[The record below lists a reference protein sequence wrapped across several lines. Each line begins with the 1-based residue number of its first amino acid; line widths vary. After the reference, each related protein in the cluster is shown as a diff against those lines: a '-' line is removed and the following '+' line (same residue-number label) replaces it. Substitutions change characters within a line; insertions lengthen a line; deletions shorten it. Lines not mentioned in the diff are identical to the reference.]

1 MSENY
6 ADIMNL
12 SRPVSKKHPPMSM
25 HDRAAQFLPFA
36 ALTGYDAA
44 LREKARLTDRRMN
57 LDESQI
63 ETLDGRLQQIARH
76 LTDTSEASHQKE
88 TSEVSITYFKPDEK
102 KDGGSYLT
110 VTGTIRKIDS
120 FEQMILMKDGSRI
133 PMTEILEILPL

>member
-1 MSENY
+1 MNENY

-44 LREKARLTDRRMN
+44 VREKARLTDRRMD

-76 LTDTSEASHQKE
+76 LTEDEEA
-88 TSEVSITYFKPDEK
+88 SEVSITYFKPDEK

-120 FEQMILMKDGSRI
+120 FEQMILMTDGSRI

>member
-1 MSENY
+1 MNENY

-44 LREKARLTDRRMN
+44 VREKARLTDRRMD

-76 LTDTSEASHQKE
+76 LTEDEEA
-88 TSEVSITYFKPDEK
+88 SEVSITYFKPDEK

>member
-44 LREKARLTDRRMN
+44 VREKARLTDRRMD

-76 LTDTSEASHQKE
+76 LTEDAEA
-88 TSEVSITYFKPDEK
+88 SEVSITYFKPDEK